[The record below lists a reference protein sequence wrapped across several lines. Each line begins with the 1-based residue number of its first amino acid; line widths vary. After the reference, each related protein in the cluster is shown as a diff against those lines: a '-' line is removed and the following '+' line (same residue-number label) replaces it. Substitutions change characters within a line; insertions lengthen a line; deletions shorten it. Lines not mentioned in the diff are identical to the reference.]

1 MNQLAKIR
9 DLTIGATGEGH
20 LVEVTDNHCFIKL
33 IDALR
38 ERLHVSQAKSK
49 MSSKEIVQCFIII
62 SKYHD
67 EIGDQCVC
75 GQKNIKFIYLC
86 RNILGGELFIVGDK
100 CKDHWAKE
108 DERIKEKCKSLE
120 RKLKREK
127 FIREG
132 IPHCSN
138 CVRDTTNNRCLQCVD
153 IIKYKKARL
162 RIKRFIIKN
171 CKKII
176 IKLKE
181 KRKQEEV
188 VPVKIYFPYKDK
200 AKDYA
205 RKNKIYLEYKKGY
218 MEMDSWWCKRK
229 NLKLFKFDFKVK
241 LYVFELNN

>member
-20 LVEVTDNHCFIKL
+20 LVEVTDNHCYMKL

-38 ERLHVSQAKSK
+38 ERLHVSQVKPR
-49 MSSKEIVQCFIII
+49 MTSKEIVKCFIII

-108 DERIKEKCKSLE
+108 DERIEEKCKSLE

-171 CKKII
+171 IKNIKKSLIRAFKGKII
-176 IKLKE
+176 CFKPKIRLSKE
-181 KRKQEEV
+181 KFKEEL
-188 VPVKIYFPYKDK
+188 DK
-200 AKDYA
+200 AKMEWKKKYKIKFENYA
-205 RKNKIYLEYKKGY
+205 WILKPKN
-218 MEMDSWWCKRK
+218 
-229 NLKLFKFDFKVK
+229 
-241 LYVFELNN
+241 